1 MLRKTRCLL
10 QFNNIVT
17 LFFDFIT
24 NNQKELF
31 IDAGIFNGSNLDN
44 QKNAWFSSPAYSAR
58 LQYFPIYGLAIIPSV
73 QHQLMA
79 GREASYTSFD
89 FGVYYEWNGF
99 LFEAEYLRKFYAKNA
114 FDDCD
119 AVNTMAIYKQKLKR
133 EKSFIKS
140 ISYLLRYDYMDNHSD
155 GKQSFVETALPL
167 REIKRGL
174 ILTDAQRHR
183 MTLGLTFSIRNIQRP

>member
-24 NNQKELF
+24 NNQKELS

-89 FGVYYEWNGF
+89 FGVYYEWNGMDSF
-99 LFEAEYLRKFYAKNA
+99 LKPNTYANSMQRMRSTTA
-114 FDDCD
+114 
-119 AVNTMAIYKQKLKR
+119 MR
-133 EKSFIKS
+133 S
-140 ISYLLRYDYMDNHSD
+140 IQWPSTN
-155 GKQSFVETALPL
+155 
-167 REIKRGL
+167 
-174 ILTDAQRHR
+174 
-183 MTLGLTFSIRNIQRP
+183 RN